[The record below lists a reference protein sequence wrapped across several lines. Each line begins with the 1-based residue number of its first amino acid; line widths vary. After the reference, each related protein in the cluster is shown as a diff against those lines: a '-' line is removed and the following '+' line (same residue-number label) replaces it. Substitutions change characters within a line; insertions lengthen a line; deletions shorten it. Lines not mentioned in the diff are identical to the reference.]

1 MAKVEIVEDLKN
13 EVFRKFKGE
22 SLIVF
27 KFMRSLGE
35 NPRKGKFLGRVGG
48 LAIKEMKYKNF
59 RFYFIVDENK
69 LKIFSQT
76 ELKDLLI
83 KFVRMSNK
91 KDQQETINEIKKILL
106 IIGADGFK

>member
-27 KFMRSLGE
+27 RFMRSLGE

-76 ELKDLLI
+76 ELKNLLI
-83 KFVRMSNK
+83 KFVRMSDK
-91 KDQQETINEIKKILL
+91 KSQQKTIDEIKFILIKL
-106 IIGADGFK
+106 GTEGV